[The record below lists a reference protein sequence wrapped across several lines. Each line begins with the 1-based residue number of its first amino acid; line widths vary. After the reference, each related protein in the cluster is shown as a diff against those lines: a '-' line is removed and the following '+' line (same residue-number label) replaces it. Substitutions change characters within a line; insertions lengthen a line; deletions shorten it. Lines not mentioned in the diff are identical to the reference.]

1 MSGFVL
7 LLTMML
13 LLMMPNHD
21 DADDAVTDVRHD
33 DAAGLVFL

>member
-1 MSGFVL
+1 MWLCFAAYDD
-7 LLTMML
+7 L